1 MRQLA
6 LAGAALTLCV
16 FAHRAPAQSIETPVA
31 FDSAQRLMIITPGL
45 VERLSLTQPVWPITG
60 DYRDARLY
68 RIDPTGGFVLVAA
81 RDSGVFER
89 FPLRDDQL
97 AALRAAI
104 NAAVA
109 LAGRPVGE
117 LAGAGS
123 EPAGNTF
130 ARHLTLLSALIYA
143 PVTASLASDP
153 SGAGALYLAVT
164 GGTFFISYSAAQ
176 SERITRA
183 QSDLAV
189 NLGLAMGL
197 AGWGGGYAATGN
209 SDKGVRTL
217 ALGSAL
223 VGTVAGASL
232 GRGMTD
238 AEAQGAMAGME
249 TVAAATWAVSSA
261 TGAGNRAAAGLS
273 AASEV
278 VGFPLGVAYPRHA
291 KYRVTAGDVNAL
303 QTAALIGTLYGAAA
317 TPKSARARE
326 LGIAL
331 GSTYAAGALLGDLA
345 IARPFDLTTSEAN
358 IGTVGAIAGGLIG
371 LAIPVLAKS
380 DDNTLVFGAAAAG
393 ATLGFSAALAI
404 ANPLRAPHM
413 RLSGMRF
420 GDGQLRESAEH
431 RSRLRI
437 NAMTSGLVGL
447 IQRRPGVYPFL
458 RITF

>member
-1 MRQLA
+1 MRHLGLVGATLA
-6 LAGAALTLCV
+6 LCV
-16 FAHRAPAQSIETPVA
+16 FAHRAMAQSIETPVA
-31 FDSAQRLMIITPGL
+31 FDSAQRLVIITPAL
-45 VERLSLTQPVWPITG
+45 VERLGLTQPVWPITG
-60 DYRDARLY
+60 EYRDVRLY
-68 RIDPTGGFVLVAA
+68 RIDPTGGFVLVASRVDGA
-81 RDSGVFER
+81 FER
-89 FPLRDDQL
+89 FPLRDDQV

-117 LAGAGS
+117 LASAGS

-130 ARHLTLLSALIYA
+130 ARHLTLLSGLVYA
-143 PVTASLASDP
+143 PVAASLASTP

-183 QSDLAV
+183 RSDLAV
-189 NLGLAMGL
+189 NLGVATGL
-197 AGWGGGYAATGN
+197 AGWGAGYAATGN
-209 SDKGVRTL
+209 SDRGVRAV
-217 ALGSAL
+217 ALGSAI

-249 TVAAATWAVSSA
+249 TVAAAAWAASSA
-261 TGAGNRAAAGLS
+261 AGAGIRAAAGFA

-278 VGFPLGVAYPRHA
+278 VGFPLGVSYPRHA

-303 QTAALIGTLYGAAA
+303 QTTALIGTLYGAAV
-317 TPKSARARE
+317 TRKDARARE

-331 GSTYAAGALLGDLA
+331 GSTYAAGALLGDLV

-371 LAIPVLAKS
+371 LAIPVLARS

-393 ATLGFSAALAI
+393 ATLGFSAALGI
-404 ANPLRAPHM
+404 ANPLHAPRM
-413 RLSGMRF
+413 RLSEMPVTARQRSATAEQQSRL
-420 GDGQLRESAEH
+420 QLRVTTAC
-431 RSRLRI
+431 
-437 NAMTSGLVGL
+437 LVGL
-447 IQRRPGVYPFL
+447 IQRRPGAYPL
-458 RITF
+458 VRITF